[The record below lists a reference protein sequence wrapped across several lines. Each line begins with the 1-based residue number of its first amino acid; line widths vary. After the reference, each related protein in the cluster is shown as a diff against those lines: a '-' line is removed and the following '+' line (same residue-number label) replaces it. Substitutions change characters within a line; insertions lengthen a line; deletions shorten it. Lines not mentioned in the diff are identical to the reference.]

1 MIELRD
7 VSKIYN
13 YGTPKAVVALE
24 DVNLYIG
31 KGELVLLMGPS
42 GSGKSTLLSLI
53 AALTRPTKGVVKV
66 ESKIVSKLPDHFAA
80 LYRREWIGFIFQ
92 RFNLIEELS
101 VLENVLL
108 PLVPTPLSIAT
119 SEERAWEA
127 MRRFAIEHKA
137 HTQVS
142 KLSGGERQRV
152 AIARS
157 LVLDPPII
165 LADEP
170 TANLDSTLAQQFL
183 LLLEKLHEQGKTIL
197 VATHDPRFES
207 LHVDRIAKVEEGHV
221 FYT

>member
-24 DVNLYIG
+24 DVNLRID
-31 KGELVLLMGPS
+31 KGELVLLIGPS

-53 AALTRPTKGVVKV
+53 AALTRPTKGIVKV
-66 ESKIVSKLPDHFAA
+66 ENKIVSKLPDHFAA

-108 PLVPTPLSIAT
+108 PLVPTPLSIAR
-119 SEERAWEA
+119 SEERAWEV
-127 MRRFAIEHKA
+127 MERFAIEHKA

-183 LLLEKLHEQGKTIL
+183 LLLEKLHEQGKTIV

>member
-1 MIELRD
+1 MIELQN

-24 DVNLYIG
+24 DVNLQIE

-66 ESKIVSKLPDHFAA
+66 KNRIVSKLPDHFAA

-108 PLVPTPLSIAT
+108 PLVPTSWSIAR

-157 LVLDPPII
+157 LVLDPSII

-170 TANLDSTLAQQFL
+170 TANLDSALAKQFL
-183 LLLEKLHEQGKTIL
+183 DLLLQLHKRGKTIV

-207 LHVDRIAKVEEGHV
+207 LGVDRIFKVEEGHV